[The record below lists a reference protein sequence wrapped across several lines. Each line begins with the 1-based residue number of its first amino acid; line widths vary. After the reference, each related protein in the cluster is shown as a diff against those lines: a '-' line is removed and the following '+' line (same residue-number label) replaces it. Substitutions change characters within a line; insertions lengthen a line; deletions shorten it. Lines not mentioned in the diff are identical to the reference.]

1 MRKRTLALLIVGTF
15 LFGTAAACSD
25 DDNGGDNTT
34 TTAADGGSD
43 SGDGGGSS
51 DNAEVQDFCD
61 AAAEFAQAVEDAN
74 GDPAALGD
82 LSTQGQELATQA
94 GDLAGAGL
102 SAEDAQVV
110 QDCSQ
115 QVTDAVAG
123 LAGG

>member
-1 MRKRTLALLIVGTF
+1 VRKRTLALLIAGTF

-25 DDNGGDNTT
+25 DDNGGNTT
-34 TTAADGGSD
+34 TTAGDDGGD
-43 SGDGGGSS
+43 SGDGGGGSS
-51 DNAEVQDFCD
+51 SKAEVQDFCD

-82 LSTQGQELATQA
+82 LSAQGQELATQA

-102 SAEDAQVV
+102 SAEDAEVV
-110 QDCSQ
+110 QECSQ